1 MEYTNLYE
9 LIIYLLNLAGI
20 YEPLS
25 SALEQFGA
33 VYLLNLTI
41 YTVEALMLF
50 GFAAVCVLAL
60 TYMERKVL
68 ADVQIRLG
76 PMVAGPHGILQPIT
90 DAVKLLF
97 KEDIQ
102 PKKRDKVLYFF
113 APVVI
118 FASTYLLLTVIP
130 LDEGIVFANVG
141 IGLLL
146 FIAVSSITPL
156 GVLIAGY
163 ASGNKYSLLSSVRSA
178 AQMMS
183 YEIPVV
189 LVALS
194 VIVLAGSMNLTDI
207 VHKQESLW
215 FFVLLPVGF
224 FVFFITTIAEM
235 GRTPFDTIEAESE
248 LVAGYH
254 IEYSGMRFA
263 FFFLAEYLHLFI
275 GCALITVLFLGGW
288 SGPFLPGIIWFFI
301 KTFLLIYVLIWIRG
315 TLPRFRIDQVL
326 NLGWKYLI
334 PLALINLGWSGVAAF
349 LI

>member
-1 MEYTNLYE
+1 MEYNNLYE
-9 LIIYLLNLAGI
+9 LIVYLLNLAGI

-33 VYLLNLTI
+33 GYLLNLTI

-183 YEIPVV
+183 YVV
-189 LVALS
+189 THPGTNVKVCGIDA
-194 VIVLAGSMNLTDI
+194 
-207 VHKQESLW
+207 
-215 FFVLLPVGF
+215 
-224 FVFFITTIAEM
+224 ITGNTLYM
-235 GRTPFDTIEAESE
+235 GP
-248 LVAGYH
+248 
-254 IEYSGMRFA
+254 
-263 FFFLAEYLHLFI
+263 AEYTIVGVDLMSDEERLDMFYSRDFDEVRVR
-275 GCALITVLFLGGW
+275 CNFKLGAQIAF
-288 SGPFLPGIIWFFI
+288 PEYFV
-301 KTFLLIYVLIWIRG
+301 TN
-315 TLPRFRIDQVL
+315 
-326 NLGWKYLI
+326 NL
-334 PLALINLGWSGVAAF
+334 
-349 LI
+349 